1 MKKLSTLLLFA
12 PAACGILRAQT
23 WEISVGPSY
32 TRFGGQLLGSISE
45 QNRQDDDTKLKGKYG
60 YGARITINTPG
71 YYGHEFSYFLNYAD
85 LTAKFRP
92 DEKNPSLVEQRQD
105 RVRIQE
111 AAYNF
116 LLYMM
121 PKGERWRPYLT
132 GGLQFHDYGA
142 PKFAEWDRAGSRN
155 YGANY
160 GGGIKIKLFEHALIR
175 ADIRHY
181 LGGKPYDLP
190 FKDETKFS
198 GGLLQQFEGAL
209 GLSIGF

>member
-1 MKKLSTLLLFA
+1 MKKTSNVLMFALLA
-12 PAACGILRAQT
+12 SGIVRAQT
-23 WEISVGPSY
+23 WEISAGPSY
-32 TRFGGQLLGSISE
+32 TRFGGQLLGSISL
-45 QNRQDDDTKLKGKYG
+45 QNKEDDDTKLKGKYG
-60 YGARITINTPG
+60 YGARITVNTPG

-85 LTAKFRP
+85 LTAKVRN
-92 DEKNPSLVEQRQD
+92 DEKNPDLVVQRQD
-105 RVRIQE
+105 RIRVQE

-132 GGLQFHDYGA
+132 GGIQFHQYGA
-142 PKFAEWDRAGSRN
+142 PNFEEWAQGNSRN

-181 LGGKPYDLP
+181 LGGKPYDLT

-198 GGLLQQFEGAL
+198 GGILQQFEGSL